1 VNGGIRPQ
9 AGGPIPMPYGLPTG
23 SSTPFDADAAVYLR
37 RVEDADG
44 QALEQGVRDAITNF
58 VFGCKSDGIWSAI
71 RFSCILMGARTL
83 SGALI
88 PLVGA
93 APTNSNFVSGDYTR
107 RGANPGLRG
116 NGTNKQLN
124 SNRANN
130 ADGRDD
136 CHVFAYMTGNNYI
149 GSNSPVFGSAWF
161 SGTDRFISWAMQSSN
176 LVYVSANNAPQNIAG
191 SGAGATNGGW
201 GVARS
206 GSSAWS
212 YRTGSPA
219 SSRTEASV
227 APSSGNIFF
236 FSLNSNF
243 YNSHRL
249 SFISIG
255 SALDLDTLN
264 ARVESLQAA
273 ISGALP

>member
-1 VNGGIRPQ
+1 MNGGIRPQ
-9 AGGPIPMPYGLPTG
+9 SGGPIPMTYGLPPG

-44 QALEQGVRDAITNF
+44 QPLEQGVRDAVTNF
-58 VFGCKSDGIWSAI
+58 VIGCKADGIWSAI
-71 RFSCILMGARTL
+71 KFACILMGARTL
-83 SGALI
+83 SGALT
-88 PLVGA
+88 PLAGS
-93 APTNSNFVSGDYTR
+93 APTNSNFVSADYTR
-107 RGANPGLRG
+107 GGATPGLRG
-116 NGTNKQLN
+116 NATNKQLN

-136 CHVFAYMTGNNYI
+136 CHAFACVTGNNFA
-149 GSNSPVFGSAWF
+149 GSVSPVFGSAWY
-161 SGTDRFISWAMQSSN
+161 SGTDRYITWVMQSGN
-176 LVYVSANNAPQNIAG
+176 LVYVSCNNAAQNIGG
-191 SGAGATNGGW
+191 SGSGPTVGGW

-206 GSSAWS
+206 GSSSWS
-212 YRTGSPA
+212 YLTGATA

-236 FSLNSNF
+236 FSLNGNF

-255 SALDLDTLN
+255 ASLNLDTLN
-264 ARVESLQAA
+264 ARVNALQAA
-273 ISGALP
+273 ISGAAT

>member
-1 VNGGIRPQ
+1 
-9 AGGPIPMPYGLPTG
+9 MPYGLPTG

-58 VFGCKSDGIWSAI
+58 VLGCKSDGIWSAI

-107 RGANPGLRG
+107 GGPTPGLRG
-116 NGTNKQLN
+116 NASNKQLN

-136 CHVFAYMTGNNYI
+136 NHAFAYITGNNFA
-149 GSNSPVFGSAWF
+149 GSNSPVFGSAWY
-161 SGTDRFISWAMQSSN
+161 SGTDRFISWSMQSGN
-176 LVYVSANNAPQNIAG
+176 AVNVSANNTTQGIAG
-191 SGAGATNGGW
+191 SGSGPTNGGW

-212 YRTGSPA
+212 YRTGSQA
-219 SSRTEASV
+219 SSRTETSV

-236 FSLNSNF
+236 FSLNGGFFNA
-243 YNSHRL
+243 HRL

-255 SALDLDTLN
+255 SALNLDTLN
-264 ARVESLQAA
+264 ARVETLQAA
-273 ISGALP
+273 ISGAAT